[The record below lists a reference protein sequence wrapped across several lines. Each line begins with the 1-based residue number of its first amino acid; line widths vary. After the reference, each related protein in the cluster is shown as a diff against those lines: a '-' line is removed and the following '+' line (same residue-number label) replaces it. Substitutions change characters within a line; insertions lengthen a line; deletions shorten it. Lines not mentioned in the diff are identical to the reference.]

1 MSPVYDGRA
10 QAVGIPHGPPEERP
24 LPTSRSVLTRPA
36 SAVRAA
42 PGAGRAGG
50 APALPTPS
58 GEAGEALDRSL
69 DVLVRR
75 PRVDRAQPRD
85 RAALQDRRARPGVAV
100 GDRPADHRVGLV
112 VVVTATAEAD
122 DGERRRRDD

>member
-1 MSPVYDGRA
+1 MRQVGRAYELWRKACGPRINAGRETLHVGMPPVYDGHA

-50 APALPTPS
+50 APALPDPQAKTARRSIVPS
-58 GEAGEALDRSL
+58 MSWF
-69 DVLVRR
+69 VVRGLIVHSRATVR
-75 PRVDRAQPRD
+75 PS
-85 RAALQDRRARPGVAV
+85 
-100 GDRPADHRVGLV
+100 
-112 VVVTATAEAD
+112 
-122 DGERRRRDD
+122 